1 MYNFATMTDEEL
13 LEQYDIYASKIFV
26 MLKMSDG
33 ELVNFTQIEAEMK
46 KRNLDG
52 ASRKGRNNSNS
63 EI

>member
-26 MLKMSDG
+26 MLKMSDD

-52 ASRKGRNNSNS
+52 TSRKGRNNSNS